1 MKIAFATKDG
11 ITVNDHF
18 GWCRSFAV
26 YDVTPAGFRFI
37 EMREHGIDSSSEG
50 NESDKIEKRINSIK
64 DCTILYCEDIG
75 PMAAA
80 RVVRSRIHPIR
91 SSVPELIDEILK
103 RLVETLKRP
112 PLWLKKVLE
121 REG

>member
-26 YDVTPAGFRFI
+26 YDVTSAGFRFL
-37 EMREHGIDSSSEG
+37 EMRETGIDSSSEG
-50 NESDKIEKRINSIK
+50 SESDKIETRINSIR

-80 RVVRSRIHPIR
+80 RIVRSMIHPIR
-91 SSVPELIDEILK
+91 SSFPESIEEILK
-103 RLVETLKRP
+103 RLAETLKKP
-112 PLWLKKVLE
+112 PLWLKKVIE
-121 REG
+121 RER